1 MPAAAVARKKQEET
15 FPIVGIGASA
25 GGLEAFEHFFRSVPA
40 SPGMAFVL
48 VPHLDP
54 GHASILTEILQR
66 STAMPVAEAQDQ
78 MKVAPNRVYVI
89 PPNRDM
95 AIFHGTLQ
103 LSVPDQPRGQRM
115 PIDAFLRS
123 LAEDQGEQAI
133 GIILSGTGT
142 DGTLGLRAIIGA
154 GGISLVQEP
163 ASAKYDGMPS
173 SAIQA
178 GYATH
183 VLPVEKM
190 PEVLLSGARIQSL
203 RQETP
208 PAPAAVS
215 GMSRILMQLRS
226 TTSQDFSLY
235 KKSTMRRR
243 IERRMSQHN
252 IEDMEI
258 YARYLKEHPAEV
270 QLLFKELLINV
281 TSFFRDPEAF
291 VVLKR
296 DILPQLFEGKPEDY
310 VFRAW
315 VAGCATGE
323 EAYSV
328 AMLLREHMDET
339 RQDFR
344 VQLYATDL
352 DDDAIAIA
360 RAGLYPPNIA
370 QDVPPERLRRF
381 FVKDEAGYRVKK
393 DIREMAV
400 FAVQNVIKDPP
411 FTRLDLLC
419 CRNLLIY
426 LEAELQN
433 RLIPTFHYALKPGG
447 VLCLSPSESI
457 GNHLGLFEPLN
468 RKWKIYRA
476 IQTADSSRAMMSR
489 NQSVSSGSLE
499 KAPEEAMQKSKETD
513 FAELTRR
520 VLLQSH
526 APASVVTD
534 VKGNILFVH
543 GDTGKYLRAA
553 PGQATL
559 NVVDMAREGLQLE
572 LRVALQH
579 AAGGAS
585 TQNREVAIKHI
596 GEEHAVKISVRR
608 LPEPEAAVAGEFSG
622 YRTAGA
628 GKAVARQTHNRNQR
642 GWAHRGTGTRACV
655 HQGKSPGDHRGTAGL
670 Q

>member
-1 MPAAAVARKKQEET
+1 MPVPAGARKKQEQT
-15 FPIVGIGASA
+15 FSIVGIGASA
-25 GGLEAFEHFFRSVPA
+25 GGLEAFEHFFRSMPA
-40 SPGMAFVL
+40 NPGMAFVL

-54 GHASILTEILQR
+54 GHDSILTEILQR
-66 STAMPVAEAQDQ
+66 SSAMPVTEAQDQ
-78 MKVAPNRVYVI
+78 MKVVPDRVYVI

-103 LSVPDQPRGQRM
+103 LSVPDQARGQRM

-123 LAEDQGEQAI
+123 LAEDQGEHAI

-142 DGTLGLRAIIGA
+142 DGTLGLRAIIGS

-163 ASAKYDGMPS
+163 ASAKYDGMPGS
-173 SAIQA
+173 TIQA

-190 PEVLLSGARIQSL
+190 PEVLLSGARIQNL

-215 GMSRILMQLRS
+215 GMNRILMQLRNS
-226 TTSQDFSLY
+226 TGHDFSQY
-235 KKSTMRRR
+235 KKSTIRRR
-243 IERRMSQHN
+243 IERRMSQHDIN
-252 IEDMEI
+252 DMEI

-281 TSFFRDPEAF
+281 TSFFRDSEAF
-291 VVLKR
+291 AVLER
-296 DILPQLFEGKPEDY
+296 DILPQLFEGKPEDH

-339 RQDFR
+339 RQEFR

-393 DIREMAV
+393 DIREMV
-400 FAVQNVIKDPP
+400 VLAVQNAIKDPP

-419 CRNLLIY
+419 CRNVLIY

-433 RLIPTFHYALKPGG
+433 RLIPMFHYALKPGG
-447 VLCLSPSESI
+447 VLFLSPSECI
-457 GNHLGLFEPLN
+457 GNHPGLFEPLN

-476 IQTADSSRAMMSR
+476 IQTADSGRAMMSR
-489 NQSVSSGSLE
+489 NLSVSSGSLE
-499 KAPEEAMQKSKETD
+499 KAPEEAVKKGKETNV
-513 FAELTRR
+513 AELTRR
-520 VLLQSH
+520 LLLQSY
-526 APASVVTD
+526 APASVASD
-534 VKGNILFVH
+534 GKGNILFVH
-543 GDTGKYLRAA
+543 GDTEKCLRPA

-559 NVVDMAREGLQLE
+559 NIVDMAREELQLE

-585 TQNREVAIKHI
+585 TQNREAVIRDD
-596 GEEHAVKISVRR
+596 GEEQAVKISVRP
-608 LPEPEAAVAGEFSG
+608 LPEPEGLLLVNFEDIAQPARAEPG
-622 YRTAGA
+622 RAKRAAGA
-628 GKAVARQTHNRNQR
+628 GAD
-642 GWAHRGTGTRACV
+642 RA
-655 HQGKSPGDHRGTAGL
+655 
-670 Q
+670 